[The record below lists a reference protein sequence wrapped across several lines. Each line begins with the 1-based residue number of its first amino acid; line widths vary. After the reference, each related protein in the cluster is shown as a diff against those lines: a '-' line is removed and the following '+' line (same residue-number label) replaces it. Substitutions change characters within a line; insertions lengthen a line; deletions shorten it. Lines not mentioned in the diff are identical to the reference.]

1 MKKPFVLVHLSKLL
15 TLNDHLFKTKYIKW
29 HIACISRLSHFKV
42 ACFVE
47 KRSFSID
54 CLVCFYLKLSLQ
66 LDYHFKRYPNIKNIS
81 FNWYCN
87 QNKTH
92 PVFQTTFITCALWI
106 DACCN
111 SFAGSIWENTSTILL
126 LSIFFKKKRWNYS
139 FSDLV
144 KPVRCSFK
152 ENMLKR
158 LVIAIT
164 CTS

>member
-1 MKKPFVLVHLSKLL
+1 MSLWVLISFLMKITWIIKVLREKKPFVLVHLSKLL

-87 QNKTH
+87 QPKQN
-92 PVFQTTFITCALWI
+92 TFITCALWI
-106 DACCN
+106 DACN
-111 SFAGSIWENTSTILL
+111 LTVS
-126 LSIFFKKKRWNYS
+126 
-139 FSDLV
+139 LV
-144 KPVRCSFK
+144 V
-152 ENMLKR
+152 
-158 LVIAIT
+158 
-164 CTS
+164 